1 MKICIFGTGKIYN
14 RYKDRL
20 KSNVEIVC
28 LIDNNKD
35 KIGTYIDGIRVV
47 SPNMLKNLEYDYICI
62 LSVYEEDMRKQL
74 RDLGVNPGVIILW
87 ERCELFF
94 KRDKYDTYFMPENS
108 GNKNLLIFSHA
119 LTSTGAQNMQLTMVE
134 LLEKKSFNIRVVS
147 KYDGPLREKLLSI
160 GASVILMDDY
170 CAENPKFIELI
181 KWSDLVIINTMWL
194 YYVIQ
199 EIDKLV
205 IHNVVKDINVK
216 WWIHEYGSIHN
227 IENKEFERLISLPYI
242 YVYVVSDWL
251 KRKLQKHCVVS
262 DGITDFIFG
271 IRDYYKLEKT
281 KINNEI
287 MTFAIIGYICELK
300 GQDIFIDMVKKL
312 PAEYRQKSRFL
323 IVGPGELTDSQK
335 QDVEN
340 IPQIIVTG
348 EIPNEDIYKVYDE
361 SDVIVSC
368 SREDSMSVV
377 VLEGFMNRKP
387 AIVSDEVGAADF
399 ITDGVEGFIVK
410 SEDVEGFAQKVMW
423 MIDHRQECKYMGI
436 RARNIYENTFTI
448 DKFKERVDK
457 IFLADV

>member
-20 KSNVEIVC
+20 KSSVEIVC
-28 LIDNNKD
+28 LIDND
-35 KIGTYIDGIRVV
+35 ESKIGTYIDGIRVV
-47 SPNMLKNLEYDYICI
+47 SPNMLKNLEYNYICI

-74 RDLGVNPGVIILW
+74 HDLGVNPGVIVGT
-87 ERCELFF
+87 EQCELFF
-94 KRDKYDTYFMPENS
+94 VRDKYDTYLMPEKY
-108 GNKNLLIFSHA
+108 GNKNVLIFSHA
-119 LTSTGAQNMQLTMVE
+119 LTSTGAQNVQLPLVE
-134 LLEKKSFNIRVVS
+134 VLISKSYNVTVVS
-147 KYDGPLREKLLSI
+147 KNDGPLRGKLLSI

-181 KWSDLVIINTMWL
+181 KWSDLVIVNTMWL

-205 IHNVVKDINVK
+205 IHNIVKEINVK
-216 WWIHEYGSIHN
+216 WWIHEYGAIHN
-227 IENKEFERLISLPYI
+227 IENKEFERLISLPYVS
-242 YVYVVSDWL
+242 VYSVSDWL
-251 KRKLQKHCVVS
+251 VRKLQKHC
-262 DGITDFIFG
+262 GIRKAFINFMFG
-271 IRDYYKLEKT
+271 IMDYCKIEKT

-287 MTFAIIGYICELK
+287 MTFTIIGYIGKLK
-300 GQDIFIDMVKKL
+300 GHDVFIDMVKKL

-348 EIPNEDIYKVYDE
+348 EIPNEDIYKVYNE

-410 SEDVEGFAQKVMW
+410 SEDVEGFVQKVMW
-423 MIDHRQECKYMGI
+423 MINHRQECKHMGI
-436 RARNIYENTFTI
+436 MARNIYENTFTI